1 MISPA
6 PMRDAHPA
14 TSPTTDV
21 APWQGLRAIKSQ
33 VLDHAYLSGGRKE
46 RAMYD
51 RILVPVD
58 GSPTSDHGLQEA
70 IRIAKLTK
78 GRLRLMH
85 VIDELSLI
93 YAGNQLSSMPTLR
106 EDAARLLDNDKRIA
120 EAEGLE
126 AETVLKDIFKGRVH
140 ELILTEARNWPADL
154 IVLGTHGRRGIDRL
168 TMGSSAE
175 NILRQ
180 ATVPVLLVRGVKAS
194 P

>member
-1 MISPA
+1 
-6 PMRDAHPA
+6 
-14 TSPTTDV
+14 
-21 APWQGLRAIKSQ
+21 
-33 VLDHAYLSGGRKE
+33 
-46 RAMYD
+46 MYD

-78 GRLRLMH
+78 GRLRLIH

-93 YAGNQLSSMPTLR
+93 YAGNQLSFMPTLR
-106 EDAARLLDNDKRIA
+106 EEAGRLLDSDKKIA
-120 EAEGLE
+120 EADGVE

>member
-1 MISPA
+1 
-6 PMRDAHPA
+6 
-14 TSPTTDV
+14 
-21 APWQGLRAIKSQ
+21 
-33 VLDHAYLSGGRKE
+33 
-46 RAMYD
+46 MYD

-78 GRLRLMH
+78 GKLRLIH

-106 EDAARLLDNDKRIA
+106 EDARRLLDNEKRMV

-126 AETVLKDIFKGRVH
+126 AETVLKDIFKGRTH
-140 ELILTEARNWPADL
+140 EPILAEAGNWPADL
-154 IVLGTHGRRGIDRL
+154 IVLGTHGRRGFDRL

>member
-1 MISPA
+1 
-6 PMRDAHPA
+6 
-14 TSPTTDV
+14 
-21 APWQGLRAIKSQ
+21 
-33 VLDHAYLSGGRKE
+33 
-46 RAMYD
+46 MYE

-70 IRIAKLTK
+70 IQIAKLTNGK
-78 GRLRLMH
+78 LRLIH

-93 YAGNQLSSMPTLR
+93 YAGNHVGSMPTLR
-106 EDAARLLDNDKRIA
+106 EDARRLLDNEKRMV

-126 AETVLKDIFKGRVH
+126 AETVLKDVLKGRVH
-140 ELILTEARNWPADL
+140 ELILAEAGNWPADL
-154 IVLGTHGRRGIDRL
+154 IVLGTHGRRGFDRL

-194 P
+194 PEVEARQK